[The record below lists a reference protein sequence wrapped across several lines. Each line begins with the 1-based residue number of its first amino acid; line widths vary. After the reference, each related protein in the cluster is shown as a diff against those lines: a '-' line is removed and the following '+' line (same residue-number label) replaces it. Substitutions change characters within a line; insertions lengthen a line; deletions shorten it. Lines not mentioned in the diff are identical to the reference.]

1 MAVIQRSKP
10 TLIDTNA
17 ILALL
22 DRKDSNHESVK
33 TVFPAQLLVPST
45 VLPEVDYL
53 ATTRLGSHVAQR
65 FLKSVLDGELDLIQ
79 VESSDL
85 RRALELQLQYADVPL
100 GLVDT
105 SIVALAERLQ
115 LRRVLTFDRRHF
127 RLVKPVG
134 LGHLEL
140 LP

>member
-1 MAVIQRSKP
+1 
-10 TLIDTNA
+10 
-17 ILALL
+17 
-22 DRKDSNHESVK
+22 
-33 TVFPAQLLVPST
+33 
-45 VLPEVDYL
+45 
-53 ATTRLGSHVAQR
+53 VAQR

-115 LRRVLTFDRRHF
+115 LQRVLTFDRRHF
-127 RLVKPVG
+127 GLVKPVG